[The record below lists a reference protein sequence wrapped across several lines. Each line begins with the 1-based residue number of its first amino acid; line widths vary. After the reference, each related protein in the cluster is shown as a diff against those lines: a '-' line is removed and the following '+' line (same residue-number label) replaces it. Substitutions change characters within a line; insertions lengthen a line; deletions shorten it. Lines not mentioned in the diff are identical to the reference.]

1 MACETRGRKRHVLY
15 VQVADRPLI
24 YPTEDADTVA
34 RIIILAVKCSIANYI
49 IGAIIIACKVGIL
62 FTIVTYRVPG
72 CALQINIRSLLEVVT
87 VEVAVRVTIGITV
100 GGIAAID
107 VIRQRLQIGG
117 GTDKPR
123 VVLRAAAPAQKFI
136 GGGG

>member
-49 IGAIIIACKVGIL
+49 IGAIIIACKVGTL
-62 FTIVTYRVPG
+62 FTIITYGVPLH
-72 CALQINIRSLLEVVT
+72 ALQINIRSLFEVAA
-87 VEVAVRVTIGITV
+87 VEVTDIFSTTIDITV
-100 GGIAAID
+100 DSFAAID
-107 VIRQRLQIGG
+107 VIRQRL
-117 GTDKPR
+117 
-123 VVLRAAAPAQKFI
+123 
-136 GGGG
+136 

>member
-49 IGAIIIACKVGIL
+49 IGAIIIACKVGTL
-62 FTIVTYRVPG
+62 FTIITYGVPLH
-72 CALQINIRSLLEVVT
+72 ALQINIRSLLKVVP
-87 VEVAVRVTIGITV
+87 VEVADTAANIGIGITV
-100 GGIAAID
+100 GGFAAID
-107 VIRQRLQIGG
+107 VIRQCL
-117 GTDKPR
+117 
-123 VVLRAAAPAQKFI
+123 
-136 GGGG
+136 